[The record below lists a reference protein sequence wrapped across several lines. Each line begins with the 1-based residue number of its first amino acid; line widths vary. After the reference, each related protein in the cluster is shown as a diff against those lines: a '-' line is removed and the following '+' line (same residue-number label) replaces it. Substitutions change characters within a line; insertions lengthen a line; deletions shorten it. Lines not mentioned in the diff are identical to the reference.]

1 MACVVGD
8 MKPIGATNINWQA
21 SAANAS
27 WRARALQKPKPAS
40 AFDGE
45 RHSQAQEDPTPLKP
59 QTRFWLRQSGTGDS
73 VSFRH
78 AVHKDGPRL
87 TAAFTAQLLGQILPD
102 PERPASPTRFYGH
115 QAARLSL
122 GLDTRL

>member
-1 MACVVGD
+1 
-8 MKPIGATNINWQA
+8 MKPNGATNISWQA

-27 WRARALQKPKPAS
+27 WRARALQKPKAAS

-45 RHSQAQEDPTPLKP
+45 RHNQTQEKPTPLKP
-59 QTRFWLRQSGTGDS
+59 QTRFWLRHSGTEDS

-115 QAARLSL
+115 EGIRLSL

>member
-1 MACVVGD
+1 

-21 SAANAS
+21 SAANAP
-27 WRARALQKPKPAS
+27 WRVRALQKPKPAS
-40 AFDGE
+40 ALNGE
-45 RHSQAQEDPTPLKP
+45 RHSQARDEPTPLKP
-59 QTRFWLRQSGTGDS
+59 QTRFWLRQSGTPDA

-78 AVHKDGPRL
+78 AAHKESPRL

-115 QAARLSL
+115 PGIALSL